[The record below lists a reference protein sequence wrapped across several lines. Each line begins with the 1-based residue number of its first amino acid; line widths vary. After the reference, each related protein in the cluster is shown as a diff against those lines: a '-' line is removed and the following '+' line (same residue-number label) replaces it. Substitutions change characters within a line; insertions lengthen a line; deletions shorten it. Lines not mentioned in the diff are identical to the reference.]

1 MDELKL
7 YHLLCGLI
15 VYFVWPSEALEGI
28 DCAVLGRDQKAKRSQ
43 GSTPR
48 VRGKARVVGSGTCVL
63 QPFATVPDPR
73 AAFQWGPRQP
83 FHCHKEKPVHPPSCR
98 PRNQGSGWLERGPSC
113 LSSDCGFTCSLSSFA
128 SWLGDGLTRRSI
140 SISGGQGWEHPCFRR
155 GGRRGSRAG
164 AASTEQEGSEI
175 RMTPRGL
182 ILGKN

>member
-1 MDELKL
+1 M

-15 VYFVWPSEALEGI
+15 VFFVWPSEALQGI

-48 VRGKARVVGSGTCVL
+48 VQVKPEWWGQVPVCSSPSPQCLTRGRLSSGDPDSPST
-63 QPFATVPDPR
+63 ATKKSQCTLPAAIQETR
-73 AAFQWGPRQP
+73 ALG
-83 FHCHKEKPVHPPSCR
+83 
-98 PRNQGSGWLERGPSC
+98 GLERGPSC
-113 LSSDCGFTCSLSSFA
+113 LSSDCGFICSLSSFA

-182 ILGKN
+182 VLGMN